1 MKSNGRGLPAADRGA
16 GLALMAAVAVMIIAA
31 LLTPGVSMIDPVD
44 QTDFSSALSS
54 LGENPNLGHL
64 ASLLAMVAMLL
75 YARGFLGIYRS
86 IDRESGYAA
95 TLLRI
100 GIGTSLFG
108 WALFTAAMGMRHM
121 AIHLTQRAAEEPAM
135 AESIVDGA
143 GGVFVAMTAVLIA
156 FLAVFPVATF
166 LTGIGL
172 AMRFKSIGLQTIVAW
187 GLAIAGL
194 LAFAVFQTALHVPS
208 VDPGIMLQTNNAVL
222 SLGTLLLFLL
232 GLGIFRGQPTGSG

>member
-1 MKSNGRGLPAADRGA
+1 
-16 GLALMAAVAVMIIAA
+16 MAAVGVMIIAA
-31 LLTPGVSMIDPVD
+31 LLTPGVSLIDPVD
-44 QTDFSSALSS
+44 QTDFSSALNS

-64 ASLLAMVAMLL
+64 ATLLAMVAMLL

-86 IDRESGYAA
+86 IAGESGFAA

-108 WALFTAAMGMRHM
+108 WGLFTTGMGMRHM

-135 AESIVDGA
+135 AESIIAGA

-156 FLAVFPVATF
+156 FLAVYPIATC
-166 LTGIGL
+166 LTGVGL
-172 AMRFKSIGLQTIVAW
+172 AMRFASVGLQTIVAW

-208 VDPGIMLQTNNAVL
+208 FDPGIMLQTNNAAL

-232 GLGIFRGQPTGSG
+232 GLGIFRGKSTETD